1 MQFLMLDGEL
11 PVHSMNLIDFI
22 LKSEP
27 EGDLLI
33 ESLLCLLVILQQH
46 ILIVLEVGVLLPQ

>member
-1 MQFLMLDGEL
+1 MQFLMLNGQL
-11 PVHSMNLIDFI
+11 PMNSMNLIDFI

>member
-1 MQFLMLDGEL
+1 MLDGEL

>member
-1 MQFLMLDGEL
+1 MQFLMLDGEF
-11 PVHSMNLIDFI
+11 PMHSMNLIDFI

>member
-1 MQFLMLDGEL
+1 MLDGEF
-11 PVHSMNLIDFI
+11 PMHSMNLIDFI

-27 EGDLLI
+27 EGDLLV
-33 ESLLCLLVILQQH
+33 ECLLCLLVILQQH